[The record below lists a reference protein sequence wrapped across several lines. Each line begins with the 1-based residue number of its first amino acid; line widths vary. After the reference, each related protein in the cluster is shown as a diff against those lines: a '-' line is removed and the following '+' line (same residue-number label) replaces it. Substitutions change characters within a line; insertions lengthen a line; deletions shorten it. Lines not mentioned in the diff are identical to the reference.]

1 MGTIAPREL
10 TPIERAAFGI
20 FDTTPAG
27 VQRNNRSHWRPVT
40 EREEPEARP
49 LDFVLTPRERDVAA
63 MASLYL
69 ENRRR
74 RLNELDEPQ
83 PFIVREPREGAW
95 AVMARRVNRRR
106 GRGSG
111 FRSWRK
117 TWLWRCAGS
126 PTWWR

>member
-1 MGTIAPREL
+1 GRMTPKTAPAGFEVVPIAPREL

-27 VQRNNRSHWRPVT
+27 VQRNNRSEWRPVT
-40 EREEPEARP
+40 EREAPESAP

-63 MASLYL
+63 LAAVHL

-83 PFIVREPREGAW
+83 PFIVREPRKGGE
-95 AVMARRVNRRR
+95 
-106 GRGSG
+106 
-111 FRSWRK
+111 
-117 TWLWRCAGS
+117 L
-126 PTWWR
+126 